1 MDIEKL
7 KILSKKA
14 SEAGEL
20 VRAVTAFKNEL
31 KDKEHMHDITMSGH
45 FKTLRDPLIEQ
56 QKKTDEKQDKVIE
69 QLQKNQLALTSG
81 IKSLMPPQL
90 MWDEKSQ
97 SLPPASPEEFSD
109 SDFKSLPPTSPQEIS
124 ESLPS
129 TSPQEI
135 SGDKKDPTKVAGVS
149 RLTADI
155 NSKFNK
161 KEKEIIDKNEL
172 MAPVKLLDLSV
183 KELKEYIPIVRQ
195 KSKDIGYKIG
205 PKKRYNP
212 DDPEISVLENEKEI
226 VNSYGRTVNDV
237 INYWVDYA
245 IPKKGK
251 GLKQPKRNA
260 YKIQDGSYGGLLIDL
275 PKLMN
280 EMKIDV
286 FRGGKL
292 LYSADAD
299 KSLIDLLTKRFNP
312 KTKYSINAVKIF
324 NDLNTLANLP
334 KHRSSGK
341 TRMVGSS
348 VTYYNDPNQLAD
360 RMKVLIGSMAAGNN
374 SPLNINDLSQIN
386 DELLR
391 IGAIDSSLHEK
402 FFKKYLSQ

>member
-1 MDIEKL
+1 MDIAKL

-20 VRAVTAFKNEL
+20 MKEVTAYKKFL
-31 KDKEHMHDITMSGH
+31 KDKEHMHDIAMSEH

-56 QKKTDEKQDKVIE
+56 QKKTDEKQDQVIE

-81 IKSLMPPQL
+81 LEDLNRELPQL
-90 MWDEKSQ
+90 EPEDVPRELPQIMSGDEEEAWGDPPEFIEPNAEKFWDENLYK
-97 SLPPASPEEFSD
+97 LIE
-109 SDFKSLPPTSPQEIS
+109 
-124 ESLPS
+124 
-129 TSPQEI
+129 
-135 SGDKKDPTKVAGVS
+135 
-149 RLTADI
+149 R
-155 NSKFNK
+155 NK
-161 KEKEIIDKNEL
+161 LKN
-172 MAPVKLLDLSV
+172 A
-183 KELKEYIPIVRQ
+183 KELYKLSLEELIDYQKRAADFQRWAANKLKGPRQ
-195 KSKDIGYKIG
+195 NKDIDQLKKNLESSKIYSNTVHNILEV
-205 PKKRYNP
+205 KRH
-212 DDPEISVLENEKEI
+212 
-226 VNSYGRTVNDV
+226 T
-237 INYWVDYA
+237 A
-245 IPKKGK
+245 TPKKGS
-251 GLKQPKRNA
+251 GQPKRNA
-260 YKIQDGSYGGLLIDL
+260 YKIQDGSYGGLVIDL

-280 EMKIDV
+280 EMKLNV

-299 KSLIDLLTKRFNP
+299 GSLINLITKRFNP
-312 KTKYSINAVKIF
+312 KTKYSINAVRIF

-360 RMKVLIGSMAAGNN
+360 RMKILVGSIAAGNN

-391 IGAIDSSLHEK
+391 IGAIDGSLHEK

>member
-1 MDIEKL
+1 MDIAKL

-20 VRAVTAFKNEL
+20 VKAVTAFKNEL
-31 KDKEHMHDITMSGH
+31 KDKEHMYDVTMSEH
-45 FKTLRDPLIEQ
+45 FKTLREPLIEQ

-81 IKSLMPPQL
+81 LEDIMALNRELPQPEPEDAPRELPAPEQL
-90 MWDEKSQ
+90 M
-97 SLPPASPEEFSD
+97 AN
-109 SDFKSLPPTSPQEIS
+109 I
-124 ESLPS
+124 
-129 TSPQEI
+129 
-135 SGDKKDPTKVAGVS
+135 DKKFNEEEKATLNKNKLVAPSELLKLNVDQLKDYAKKVEQ
-149 RLTADI
+149 L
-155 NSKFNK
+155 
-161 KEKEIIDKNEL
+161 
-172 MAPVKLLDLSV
+172 
-183 KELKEYIPIVRQ
+183 
-195 KSKDIGYKIG
+195 SKDYGYTIG
-205 PKKRYNP
+205 PKKRKNKN
-212 DDPEISVLENEKEI
+212 DPEIQVLKKEKETI
-226 VNSYGRTVNDV
+226 NSYGETVRDV
-237 INYWVDYA
+237 INFQTHYST
-245 IPKKGK
+245 PKKGS
-251 GLKQPKRNA
+251 GQPKRNA
-260 YKIQDGSYGGLLIDL
+260 YKIQDGQYGGLVIDL
-275 PKLMN
+275 PRLYN
-280 EMKIDV
+280 EMKLNV
-286 FRGGKL
+286 YRGGKL

-299 KSLIDLLTKRFNP
+299 GSLINLITKRFNP
-312 KTKYSINAVKIF
+312 KTKYSINAVRIF

-391 IGAIDSSLHEK
+391 IGAIDGSLHEK

>member
-31 KDKEHMHDITMSGH
+31 KDKEHMHDITMSEH

-81 IKSLMPPQL
+81 IQDVLRRELEYAPSPQ
-90 MWDEKSQ
+90 
-97 SLPPASPEEFSD
+97 PASPRE
-109 SDFKSLPPTSPQEIS
+109 PQEI
-124 ESLPS
+124 L
-129 TSPQEI
+129 
-135 SGDKKDPTKVAGVS
+135 SGDEEWEDPPEVLQPDAEKFWDENLKQLIKQMKMKNSKELYQLSLDDLTKYKESAENFRRWAANQLKGSHKKKDMAQ
-149 RLTADI
+149 L
-155 NSKFNK
+155 NK
-161 KEKEIIDKNEL
+161 NLESAKIYANTVHNILEAKRHS
-172 MAPVKLLDLSV
+172 ATP
-183 KELKEYIPIVRQ
+183 Q
-195 KSKDIGYKIG
+195 KGSG
-205 PKKRYNP
+205 
-212 DDPEISVLENEKEI
+212 
-226 VNSYGRTVNDV
+226 
-237 INYWVDYA
+237 
-245 IPKKGK
+245 
-251 GLKQPKRNA
+251 QPKRHA
-260 YKIQDGSYGGLLIDL
+260 YKIQDGSYGGLVIDL
-275 PKLMN
+275 PRLLN
-280 EMKIDV
+280 EMKLNV

-299 KSLIDLLTKRFNP
+299 RSLINLITKRFNP

-360 RMKVLIGSMAAGNN
+360 RMKILVGSIAAGNN
-374 SPLNINDLSQIN
+374 SPLNINDLAQIN

-391 IGAIDSSLHEK
+391 IGAIDGSLHEK
-402 FFKKYLSQ
+402 FFQKYLSQ

>member
-20 VRAVTAFKNEL
+20 VKAVTAFKNEL
-31 KDKEHMHDITMSGH
+31 KDKEHMHDVTMSDH
-45 FKTLRDPLIEQ
+45 FKTLREPLIEQ

-81 IKSLMPPQL
+81 LEDIMTLNRELPQL
-90 MWDEKSQ
+90 KPEDAPRE
-97 SLPPASPEEFSD
+97 LPAPEQ
-109 SDFKSLPPTSPQEIS
+109 LMANI
-124 ESLPS
+124 
-129 TSPQEI
+129 
-135 SGDKKDPTKVAGVS
+135 DKK
-149 RLTADI
+149 
-155 NSKFNK
+155 FNEE
-161 KEKEIIDKNEL
+161 EKATLNKNKL
-172 MAPVKLLDLSV
+172 MAPSELLKLNV
-183 KELKEYIPIVRQ
+183 GELKDYAKKVEQ
-195 KSKDIGYKIG
+195 LSKDYGYTIG
-205 PKKRYNP
+205 PKKRKNKN
-212 DDPEISVLENEKEI
+212 DPEIEVLKKEKETI
-226 VNSYGRTVNDV
+226 NSYGETVRDV
-237 INYWVDYA
+237 INFQTHYST
-245 IPKKGK
+245 PKKGS
-251 GLKQPKRNA
+251 GQPKRNA
-260 YKIQDGSYGGLLIDL
+260 YKIQDGSYGGLVIDL

-299 KSLIDLLTKRFNP
+299 KSLINLITKRFNP

-402 FFKKYLSQ
+402 LFKKYLSQ

>member
-31 KDKEHMHDITMSGH
+31 KDKEHMHDVTMSEH
-45 FKTLRDPLIEQ
+45 FKTLREPLIEQ

-81 IKSLMPPQL
+81 LDDVLNRELEDAPR
-90 MWDEKSQ
+90 ESQ
-97 SLPPASPEEFSD
+97 
-109 SDFKSLPPTSPQEIS
+109 QIM
-124 ESLPS
+124 
-129 TSPQEI
+129 
-135 SGDKKDPTKVAGVS
+135 SGDEEWKDPLEYIEPDAE
-149 RLTADI
+149 
-155 NSKFNK
+155 KFWDDNLYKLIEKNK
-161 KEKEIIDKNEL
+161 LKN
-172 MAPVKLLDLSV
+172 A
-183 KELKEYIPIVRQ
+183 KELYKLSLEELIDYQ
-195 KSKDIGYKIG
+195 KTAADFQRWAANQLKG
-205 PKKRYNP
+205 PKKNK
-212 DDPEISVLENEKEI
+212 DIEQLQKNLESSKIYSNTVHNILEVKKHAATPQK
-226 VNSYGRTVNDV
+226 GR
-237 INYWVDYA
+237 
-245 IPKKGK
+245 G
-251 GLKQPKRNA
+251 QPKRNA
-260 YKIQDGSYGGLLIDL
+260 YKIQDGSYGGLVIDL
-275 PKLMN
+275 PKLMK
-280 EMKIDV
+280 EMKLNV
-286 FRGGKL
+286 FRGRKL

-299 KSLIDLLTKRFNP
+299 GSLINLITKRFNP
-312 KTKYSINAVKIF
+312 KTKYSINAVRIF

-348 VTYYNDPNQLAD
+348 VTYYNDPNQLAN
-360 RMKVLIGSMAAGNN
+360 RMKILVGSMAAGNN

-391 IGAIDSSLHEK
+391 IGAIDGSLHEK

>member
-1 MDIEKL
+1 MDIAKL

-31 KDKEHMHDITMSGH
+31 KDKEHMHDVTMSDH
-45 FKTLRDPLIEQ
+45 FKTLREPLIEQ

-81 IKSLMPPQL
+81 IQDIMTLNRELPQL
-90 MWDEKSQ
+90 EPEDVPRELPQIMSGDEEEAWGEPPELIEPDAEKFWDENLYK
-97 SLPPASPEEFSD
+97 LIERH
-109 SDFKSLPPTSPQEIS
+109 KL
-124 ESLPS
+124 
-129 TSPQEI
+129 
-135 SGDKKDPTKVAGVS
+135 K
-149 RLTADI
+149 TA
-155 NSKFNK
+155 
-161 KEKEIIDKNEL
+161 
-172 MAPVKLLDLSV
+172 
-183 KELKEYIPIVRQ
+183 KELYKLSLDELTKYQKNAENFQSWAGNQLKGSQKNKDMAQLNKNVESAKIYANTVRNILEVKRHASTPQ
-195 KSKDIGYKIG
+195 KGSG
-205 PKKRYNP
+205 
-212 DDPEISVLENEKEI
+212 
-226 VNSYGRTVNDV
+226 
-237 INYWVDYA
+237 
-245 IPKKGK
+245 
-251 GLKQPKRNA
+251 QPKRHA
-260 YKIQDGSYGGLLIDL
+260 YKIQDGSYGGLVIDL
-275 PKLMN
+275 PRLLN
-280 EMKIDV
+280 EMKLNV

-299 KSLIDLLTKRFNP
+299 RSLINLITKRFNP

-360 RMKVLIGSMAAGNN
+360 RMKILVGSIAAGNN
-374 SPLNINDLSQIN
+374 SPLNINDLAQIN

-391 IGAIDSSLHEK
+391 IGAIDGSLHEK
-402 FFKKYLSQ
+402 FFQKYLSQ

>member
-14 SEAGEL
+14 SEAGKL

-31 KDKEHMHDITMSGH
+31 KDKEHMHDVTMSDH
-45 FKTLRDPLIEQ
+45 FKTLREPLIEQ
-56 QKKTDEKQDKVIE
+56 QKKTDEKQDKVIK

-81 IKSLMPPQL
+81 IQDIMTLNRELPQIMPGEEGAVGGVEEGEKDPPVFIEPDAEKF
-90 MWDEKSQ
+90 WDENLYK
-97 SLPPASPEEFSD
+97 
-109 SDFKSLPPTSPQEIS
+109 I
-124 ESLPS
+124 
-129 TSPQEI
+129 I
-135 SGDKKDPTKVAGVS
+135 
-149 RLTADI
+149 
-155 NSKFNK
+155 
-161 KEKEIIDKNEL
+161 KEKNLKT
-172 MAPVKLLDLSV
+172 S
-183 KELKEYIPIVRQ
+183 KELYQLSYDELKDYEKTATDLRISASNQLKGPQ
-195 KSKDIGYKIG
+195 TNKNMEQLNKNLASSKIYENSVHNIMEA
-205 PKKRYNP
+205 KRHA
-212 DDPEISVLENEKEI
+212 K
-226 VNSYGRTVNDV
+226 T
-237 INYWVDYA
+237 
-245 IPKKGK
+245 PKKGK

-260 YKIQDGSYGGLLIDL
+260 YKIQDGSYGGLVIDL

-286 FRGGKL
+286 YRGGKL

-299 KSLIDLLTKRFNP
+299 KSLINLITKRFNP

-360 RMKVLIGSMAAGNN
+360 RMKVLIGSIAAGNN

-402 FFKKYLSQ
+402 FFQKYLSQ

>member
-1 MDIEKL
+1 MDIAKL

-31 KDKEHMHDITMSGH
+31 KDKEHMHDVTMSEH
-45 FKTLRDPLIEQ
+45 FKTLREPLIEQ

-81 IKSLMPPQL
+81 IQALRELPQPEDAPRESQQITSGDEEWDDPPEYL
-90 MWDEKSQ
+90 E
-97 SLPPASPEEFSD
+97 PNVEEFWD
-109 SDFKSLPPTSPQEIS
+109 DNLRKLVE
-124 ESLPS
+124 
-129 TSPQEI
+129 
-135 SGDKKDPTKVAGVS
+135 K
-149 RLTADI
+149 
-155 NSKFNK
+155 NK
-161 KEKEIIDKNEL
+161 LKTTNEL
-172 MAPVKLLDLSV
+172 FQLSLD
-183 KELKEYIPIVRQ
+183 ELKEYQKHAEKFQSWAGNQLKGSQKNKDMDQLNKNVESAKIYANTVRN
-195 KSKDIGYKIG
+195 ILEV
-205 PKKRYNP
+205 KRH
-212 DDPEISVLENEKEI
+212 
-226 VNSYGRTVNDV
+226 
-237 INYWVDYA
+237 A
-245 IPKKGK
+245 PKKGS
-251 GLKQPKRNA
+251 GQPKRHA
-260 YKIQDGSYGGLLIDL
+260 YKIQDGSYGGLVIDL

-299 KSLIDLLTKRFNP
+299 KSLIDLITKRFNP

-360 RMKVLIGSMAAGNN
+360 RMKILVGSIAAGNN

-391 IGAIDSSLHEK
+391 IGAIDGSLHEK

>member
-20 VRAVTAFKNEL
+20 MKEVTAFKKFL
-31 KDKEHMHDITMSGH
+31 KDKEHMHDITMSEH

-81 IKSLMPPQL
+81 LQDRRQPQIMSGEEQEEWGEPPEYIEPDAEKF
-90 MWDEKSQ
+90 WDENLYK
-97 SLPPASPEEFSD
+97 LII
-109 SDFKSLPPTSPQEIS
+109 K
-124 ESLPS
+124 
-129 TSPQEI
+129 
-135 SGDKKDPTKVAGVS
+135 
-149 RLTADI
+149 
-155 NSKFNK
+155 NK
-161 KEKEIIDKNEL
+161 
-172 MAPVKLLDLSV
+172 
-183 KELKEYIPIVRQ
+183 LKT
-195 KSKDIGYKIG
+195 SKDLYKLSLDELTTYQKTAADFQRWAANQLKG
-205 PKKRYNP
+205 PKKNK
-212 DDPEISVLENEKEI
+212 DMDQLKKNLESSKIYEN
-226 VNSYGRTVNDV
+226 TVHN
-237 INYWVDYA
+237 ILEA
-245 IPKKGK
+245 KRHAATPKKGS
-251 GLKQPKRNA
+251 GQPKRNA
-260 YKIQDGSYGGLLIDL
+260 YKIQDGSYGGLVVDL

-280 EMKIDV
+280 EMKLNV

-299 KSLIDLLTKRFNP
+299 KSLINLITKRFNP
-312 KTKYSINAVKIF
+312 KTKYSINAVRIF

-360 RMKVLIGSMAAGNN
+360 RMKILVGSIAAGNN

-391 IGAIDSSLHEK
+391 IDAIDQSMHEK
-402 FFKKYLSQ
+402 FFKKYLSK

>member
-1 MDIEKL
+1 MDVTKI

-20 VRAVTAFKNEL
+20 MKEVTAFKNFL
-31 KDKEHMHDITMSGH
+31 KDKEHMHDITMSEH

-56 QKKTDEKQDKVIE
+56 QKKTDEKQDQVIE

-81 IKSLMPPQL
+81 IQDIMTLNRELPQPEDAPRELPAPEQL
-90 MWDEKSQ
+90 M
-97 SLPPASPEEFSD
+97 AN
-109 SDFKSLPPTSPQEIS
+109 I
-124 ESLPS
+124 
-129 TSPQEI
+129 
-135 SGDKKDPTKVAGVS
+135 DKK
-149 RLTADI
+149 
-155 NSKFNK
+155 FNEE
-161 KEKEIIDKNEL
+161 EKATLNKNKL
-172 MAPVKLLDLSV
+172 MAPSELLKLNVDQ
-183 KELKEYIPIVRQ
+183 LKDYAKKVEQ
-195 KSKDIGYKIG
+195 LSKDYGYTIG
-205 PKKRYNP
+205 PKKRKNKNN
-212 DDPEISVLENEKEI
+212 PEIQVLKKEKDTI
-226 VNSYGRTVNDV
+226 NSYGETVRDV
-237 INYWVDYA
+237 INFQTHYST
-245 IPKKGK
+245 PKKGS
-251 GLKQPKRNA
+251 GQPKRNA
-260 YKIQDGSYGGLLIDL
+260 YKIQDGSYGGLVIDL
-275 PKLMN
+275 PRLYN
-280 EMKIDV
+280 EMKLNV

-299 KSLIDLLTKRFNP
+299 KSLINLITKRFNP
-312 KTKYSINAVKIF
+312 KTKYSINAVRIF

-391 IGAIDSSLHEK
+391 IGAIDGSLHEK
-402 FFKKYLSQ
+402 FFKKYLSH

>member
-20 VRAVTAFKNEL
+20 MKEVTAFKNFL
-31 KDKEHMHDITMSGH
+31 KDKEHMHDITMSEH

-56 QKKTDEKQDKVIE
+56 QKKTDDKQDKVIE

-81 IKSLMPPQL
+81 LQDILNKELPQIMPGEEGGEEWGEPPEFIEPDAEKF
-90 MWDEKSQ
+90 WDENLHK
-97 SLPPASPEEFSD
+97 L
-109 SDFKSLPPTSPQEIS
+109 I
-124 ESLPS
+124 
-129 TSPQEI
+129 
-135 SGDKKDPTKVAGVS
+135 
-149 RLTADI
+149 
-155 NSKFNK
+155 
-161 KEKEIIDKNEL
+161 KEKNLKT
-172 MAPVKLLDLSV
+172 S
-183 KELKEYIPIVRQ
+183 KELYQLSLEELKDYQ
-195 KSKDIGYKIG
+195 KTAADLRLKAANKLKG
-205 PKKRYNP
+205 PKKNK
-212 DDPEISVLENEKEI
+212 DMDQLKKNLESSKIYEN
-226 VNSYGRTVNDV
+226 TVHN
-237 INYWVDYA
+237 ILEA
-245 IPKKGK
+245 KRHAKTPKKGR
-251 GLKQPKRNA
+251 GQPKRNA
-260 YKIQDGSYGGLLIDL
+260 YKIQDGSYGGLVVDL
-275 PKLMN
+275 PRLLN
-280 EMKIDV
+280 EMKLNV

-299 KSLIDLLTKRFNP
+299 KSLINLITKRFNP
-312 KTKYSINAVKIF
+312 KTKYSINAVRIF

-360 RMKVLIGSMAAGNN
+360 RMKILVGSIAAGNN

-391 IGAIDSSLHEK
+391 IGAIDGSLHEK
-402 FFKKYLSQ
+402 FFKKYLSH

>member
-14 SEAGEL
+14 SEAGKL
-20 VRAVTAFKNEL
+20 VKAVTAFKNEL
-31 KDKEHMHDITMSGH
+31 KDKEHMHDVTMSEH
-45 FKTLRDPLIEQ
+45 FKTLREPLIEQ

-69 QLQKNQLALTSG
+69 QLQKNQVALTSG
-81 IKSLMPPQL
+81 LEDIMALNRELPQL
-90 MWDEKSQ
+90 KPEDLGEPRELPAPDEQ
-97 SLPPASPEEFSD
+97 VLMANM
-109 SDFKSLPPTSPQEIS
+109 
-124 ESLPS
+124 
-129 TSPQEI
+129 
-135 SGDKKDPTKVAGVS
+135 DKK
-149 RLTADI
+149 
-155 NSKFNK
+155 FNEE
-161 KEKEIIDKNEL
+161 EKATLNKNNLRAPSEL
-172 MAPVKLLDLSV
+172 LKLNV
-183 KELKEYIPIVRQ
+183 GELKDYAKKVEQ
-195 KSKDIGYKIG
+195 LSKDNGYTIG
-205 PKKRYNP
+205 PKKRKNKNN
-212 DDPEISVLENEKEI
+212 PEIQVLKKEKETI
-226 VNSYGRTVNDV
+226 NSYGETVRDV
-237 INYWVDYA
+237 INFQTHYST
-245 IPKKGK
+245 PKKGR
-251 GLKQPKRNA
+251 GQPKRNA
-260 YKIQDGSYGGLLIDL
+260 YKIQDGSYGGLVIDL
-275 PKLMN
+275 PRLFN
-280 EMKIDV
+280 EMKLNV

-299 KSLIDLLTKRFNP
+299 KSLINLITKRFNP

-360 RMKVLIGSMAAGNN
+360 RMKILIGSMAAGNN

-391 IGAIDSSLHEK
+391 IGAIDGSLHEK